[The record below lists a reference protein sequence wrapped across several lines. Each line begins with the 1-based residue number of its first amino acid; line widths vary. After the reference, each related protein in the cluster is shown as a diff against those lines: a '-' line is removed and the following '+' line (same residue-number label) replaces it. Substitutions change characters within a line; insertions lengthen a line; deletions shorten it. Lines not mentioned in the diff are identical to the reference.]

1 MIANLFTRCSG
12 RLPEPPAPKAEMPP
26 TMVVELWDPARRK
39 HVPYLQRW
47 NGEKYV
53 IEKELSRV

>member
-1 MIANLFTRCSG
+1 MIPHLFSNCSG
-12 RLPEPPAPKAEMPP
+12 RLPEPPAPKAPTPDTQVEEMWNGREWVQFL
-26 TMVVELWDPARRK
+26 T
-39 HVPYLQRW
+39 RW